1 MSYVTEEELTRER
14 TPSELLS
21 WVEDKIESLDDE
33 GAKSLR
39 FRIGLMKPFVEE
51 VYPVAVYACKKYG
64 NTDLVKIRPAIGSQN
79 YDAIVIDYSRSP
91 ASVSY
96 LEVTQA
102 HEGEERHLRNVYLN
116 EHGFVPGHGP
126 IKKAG
131 TKKTGMSIS
140 ADFEAESVAAMASR
154 ELGKVLSA
162 VKRKERKEYP
172 PDTSL
177 IVWFDD
183 GYMVRRVVSNENIDE
198 FICSSV
204 DGLELGFSRL
214 VLVGEHKVTFRQY
227 VLRNGT
233 VSVLTS
239 DDS

>member
-1 MSYVTEEELTRER
+1 MRPGRSWWRSRGEGQKIPYVTEEELRRER
-14 TPSELLS
+14 TPFELLS
-21 WVEDKIESLDDE
+21 WVEDKLASFNDD
-33 GAKSLR
+33 GVRALR
-39 FRIGLMKPFVEE
+39 LRIGLMKPLVEE
-51 VYPVAVYACKKYG
+51 VYPMAVYACKKYG

-79 YDAIVIDYSRSP
+79 YDAIVTDNSRSP

-131 TKKTGMSIS
+131 TKKRGMSIS
-140 ADFEAESVAAMASR
+140 ADFKAESVPEMASR

-183 GYMVRRVVSNENIDE
+183 VYTDRHHEILRQRKEAKSRTLQARKSYNNAARRQGSEN
-198 FICSSV
+198 
-204 DGLELGFSRL
+204 
-214 VLVGEHKVTFRQY
+214 
-227 VLRNGT
+227 
-233 VSVLTS
+233 
-239 DDS
+239 